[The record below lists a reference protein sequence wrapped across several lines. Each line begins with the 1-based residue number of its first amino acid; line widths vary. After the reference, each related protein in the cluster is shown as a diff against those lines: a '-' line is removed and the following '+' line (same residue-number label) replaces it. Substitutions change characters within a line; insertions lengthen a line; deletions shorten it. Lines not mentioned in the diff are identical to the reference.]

1 MSFSSS
7 TRSSYL
13 PRGSRDNCRAT
24 TAYFLRSDWDLL
36 ARISQYAGRLR
47 AELVREAVAEY
58 TKNSVH

>member
-1 MSFSSS
+1 
-7 TRSSYL
+7 
-13 PRGSRDNCRAT
+13 
-24 TAYFLRSDWDLL
+24 L